1 MLKDIDRSEQGLRNI
16 IKNVPFF
23 PDVILKLNHNHIRYG
38 IYSGSFVAIAS
49 NERETSDVD
58 IVVQD
63 DDVLL
68 VRKLFPFAQSKD
80 IGSGQFM
87 YIGMN
92 NEIELIARSD
102 VRIGEKLYRFRLTP
116 LAWRNTLRL
125 FLDGMQ
131 FNVMNPVDTI
141 LMKSI
146 LQRGQDIGKHDFED
160 IERLLRTTEIDHK
173 YLRKRLPEI
182 NADDRVLKVLQH
194 YNLLIKEY

>member
-1 MLKDIDRSEQGLRNI
+1 MLKDINRSEQGLRTI
-16 IKNVPFF
+16 IDNVPFF

-49 NERETSDVD
+49 NERPTNDVD
-58 IVVQD
+58 IIVQD
-63 DDVLL
+63 DDMLL

-87 YIGMN
+87 YIGMH
-92 NEIELIARSD
+92 NEIELISRSD
-102 VRIGEKLYRFRLTP
+102 VRIGQKLYSFRLTP

-146 LQRGQDIGKHDFED
+146 LQRGQEQGKHDFED
-160 IERLLRTTEIDHK
+160 IERLLRSTEIDHK
-173 YLRKRLPEI
+173 YLRRRLPEI
-182 NADDRVLKVLQH
+182 NPDERVLRVLQQ
-194 YNLLIKEY
+194 YNLLLKQY